1 VDVARI
7 SLLPINYFELGHY
20 LILRGCNKNYIYH
33 NNFIDNIIQASDSS
47 DTNRWDNGPR
57 YGGNYWSNHECTGNP
72 SGGNQPY
79 IISGGIMGATDF
91 YPFMD
96 RDGWLTPPSSPTL
109 TDPGTNDTDGNYI
122 VRWSKVSSATN
133 YTLEEDTN
141 SSFSSPTK
149 VYSRSGTSKEITGKS
164 DGTYYYRVMACNA
177 WGCSDWSN
185 KENITIK
192 IDTIPPTVTIS
203 YPTSGQMFNTT
214 TITVNGTASD
224 NVEVGKVEVKVESG
238 SWQTASGTTL
248 WSTSVT
254 LVPWRSNTINASATD
269 TAGNINQTSVRVIC
283 DITPPVIYH
292 ESITT
297 AKEGE
302 SIPISAT
309 ITDNT
314 TKVASANLS
323 YRITSEGAWITTPM
337 DHVGD
342 NYSTTIP
349 ASHVTTAGV
358 EYYIEA
364 VDNALNTA
372 KKPATAPTTPYRI
385 TVKGESSVTISAVPS
400 TINLSESVN
409 ISGNISPAHSAN
421 VTLTFTTPNNAT
433 QKNSITSAANGSYYF
448 VFPPEE
454 VGKWTV
460 NATWVGDSDIAGN
473 TSKTVPFTVIG
484 ESRVT
489 ISAVPSTINLS
500 ESVNISGNITR
511 AHSANVTLTF
521 TTPNNDTRRKEVGN
535 WTVNA
540 TWAGDSDT
548 AGNTSKTVSFTV
560 NADKVGYAIIIAGSE
575 SGYVS
580 DAIDRSAKNTY
591 KVLLNCSFT
600 PERIFYLN
608 LSGGQDVNGDGEDD
622 VDNISSKANIIDAIE
637 KWAQDKVRANAP
649 LLIYMVINI
658 KNDTFFVNGA
668 NDTLTAS
675 DMNNSL
681 NNLTIKTKCDNITV
695 VCEGCDSGNCI
706 HNLSSRGGR
715 IIVTSTGVAKDSKI
729 AGSKYSKETGGV
741 FSYCFFDNIFTGENI
756 TAAFVNASN
765 SQMISDYNNNSSGY
779 LPQTPL
785 LDDNGDGD
793 GHNSSQMDS
802 DGSLAASR
810 HIGIQGGS
818 HSDNICIPLIR
829 LKGVRL

>member
-1 VDVARI
+1 
-7 SLLPINYFELGHY
+7 
-20 LILRGCNKNYIYH
+20 
-33 NNFIDNIIQASDSS
+33 
-47 DTNRWDNGPR
+47 
-57 YGGNYWSNHECTGNP
+57 
-72 SGGNQPY
+72 
-79 IISGGIMGATDF
+79 
-91 YPFMD
+91 
-96 RDGWLTPPSSPTL
+96 
-109 TDPGTNDTDGNYI
+109 
-122 VRWSKVSSATN
+122 
-133 YTLEEDTN
+133 
-141 SSFSSPTK
+141 
-149 VYSRSGTSKEITGKS
+149 
-164 DGTYYYRVMACNA
+164 
-177 WGCSDWSN
+177 
-185 KENITIK
+185 
-192 IDTIPPTVTIS
+192 
-203 YPTSGQMFNTT
+203 
-214 TITVNGTASD
+214 
-224 NVEVGKVEVKVESG
+224 
-238 SWQTASGTTL
+238 
-248 WSTSVT
+248 
-254 LVPWRSNTINASATD
+254 
-269 TAGNINQTSVRVIC
+269 
-283 DITPPVIYH
+283 
-292 ESITT
+292 
-297 AKEGE
+297 
-302 SIPISAT
+302 
-309 ITDNT
+309 
-314 TKVASANLS
+314 
-323 YRITSEGAWITTPM
+323 
-337 DHVGD
+337 
-342 NYSTTIP
+342 
-349 ASHVTTAGV
+349 
-358 EYYIEA
+358 
-364 VDNALNTA
+364 
-372 KKPATAPTTPYRI
+372 
-385 TVKGESSVTISAVPS
+385 
-400 TINLSESVN
+400 
-409 ISGNISPAHSAN
+409 
-421 VTLTFTTPNNAT
+421 
-433 QKNSITSAANGSYYF
+433 
-448 VFPPEE
+448 
-454 VGKWTV
+454 
-460 NATWVGDSDIAGN
+460 
-473 TSKTVPFTVIG
+473 
-484 ESRVT
+484 
-489 ISAVPSTINLS
+489 
-500 ESVNISGNITR
+500 
-511 AHSANVTLTF
+511 
-521 TTPNNDTRRKEVGN
+521 
-535 WTVNA
+535 
-540 TWAGDSDT
+540 
-548 AGNTSKTVSFTV
+548 
-560 NADKVGYAIIIAGSE
+560 
-575 SGYVS
+575 VS